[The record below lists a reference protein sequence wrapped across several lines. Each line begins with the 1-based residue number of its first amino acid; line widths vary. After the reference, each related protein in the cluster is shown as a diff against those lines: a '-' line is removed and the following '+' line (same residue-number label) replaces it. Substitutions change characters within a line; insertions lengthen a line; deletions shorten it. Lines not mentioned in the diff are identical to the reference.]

1 MPRELVEAIR
11 LNTEVLFIN
20 AEIMLKTCDLNYVLC
35 DMPIDKHVY
44 HAFHS
49 CDQWYINPTQYTEP
63 DFHVPNLNSLD
74 IPSEKRLSKEELAAY
89 LAGVRQKIL
98 GYLDSLTDEML
109 YEVPEGCS
117 DNRLCLILSQFRHFY
132 AHLGNINATT
142 IIETNEWPRVIGISG
157 KSGQS
162 AEGLFE

>member
-11 LNTEVLFIN
+11 LNTEGLFIN
-20 AEIMLKTCDLNYVLC
+20 AEIMLKTCDLDYVLC
-35 DMPIDKHVY
+35 DMPIYKHVY

-74 IPSEKRLSKEELAAY
+74 IPSEKRLSKEELAEY
-89 LAGVRQKIL
+89 LASVRQKIM

-117 DNRLCLILSQFRHFY
+117 NNRLSLILSQFRHFY

-142 IIETNEWPRVIGISG
+142 IIETNEWPRVIGTSG
-157 KSGQS
+157 RSGQS